1 MPTRLLILTAL
12 TALLAGCKAQLQ
24 HGLDE
29 RDANELV
36 TALTAHGF
44 SAQKVPEKGKR
55 PTFSIEVEEQ
65 QAAEALQLL
74 AELKLPRP
82 ARTTTRELATQTAL
96 IEPPGAE
103 RLRQLEALEG
113 DIEQML
119 ESMDGVHSASVE
131 LVVPASARPGA
142 PQSPAKASALVRV
155 DAAAMERLG
164 QQREG
169 LARLIAGATEGLRP
183 EDVAIVLD
191 PVTPR
196 TATVVAQVRPL
207 DPWRLTL
214 VGLAALLCVGAV
226 SLVAFVARGK
236 RPAKVPVAVAEVS
249 TSETTAAAKPSPS
262 RPRIAPSAQRKAA

>member
-1 MPTRLLILTAL
+1 MPTRLLTTAAL
-12 TALLAGCKAQLQ
+12 AVLLAGCKTQLQ

-36 TALTAHGF
+36 TALAAHGF
-44 SAQKVPEKGKR
+44 AAQKVPEKGKR
-55 PTFSIEVEEQ
+55 PTFAVEVDEQ
-65 QAAEALQLL
+65 QASEALQLL

-96 IEPPGAE
+96 IETPGAE

-142 PQSPAKASALVRV
+142 PQAPAKASALLRV
-155 DAAAMERLG
+155 DVASMERLS

-183 EDVAIVLD
+183 EEVAVLLD

-196 TATVVAQVRPL
+196 SAPAVTTVRPL

-226 SLVAFVARGK
+226 SLVAFVMRGK
-236 RPAKVPVAVAEVS
+236 RPARPPPSPAQVS

-262 RPRIAPSAQRKAA
+262 RPRIAPSAQRRAA